1 MCEELTSE
9 QYSAL
14 CCSDCNVEMFSLT
27 GRTVLGKVVSVYDG
41 DTCKVNLFLAP
52 NDLKQFNIRMNGYD
66 SPELKTKNSTEKK
79 CGLISKNILN
89 KLLEDRIVK
98 LECLEHDKY
107 GRILAN
113 VFVKLEDDSELNV
126 NNYMI
131 DNHFGYSYLG
141 GTKTTFCQLYD
152 QNYYDLNRVVLV
164 PESKNYVIP

>member
-1 MCEELTSE
+1 MCEELTRE
-9 QYSAL
+9 QYDIL
-14 CCSDCNVEMFSLT
+14 CCSDCSIQKFSLT

-41 DTCKVNLFLAP
+41 DTCRVNLFLAG
-52 NDLKQFNIRMNGYD
+52 NDLKQFTIRMNGYD

-79 CGLISKNILN
+79 CGLISRNTLV

-113 VFVKLEDDSELNV
+113 LFVKLGDGNELNV
-126 NNYMI
+126 NKYMT
-131 DNHFGYSYLG
+131 DNRFGHCYDG
-141 GTKTTFCQLYD
+141 GTKATFDQLYE

-164 PESKNYVIP
+164 PDSINYV